1 MFIYSGGGSYPNY
14 TNEILEFHPDT
25 EDWSLAGH
33 MTRATSG
40 HAVST
45 INFEDVQDFCVVWA
59 DEGCDFKIY
68 LRDI

>member
-1 MFIYSGGGSYPNY
+1 MFMYSGGGSYPNY

-33 MTRATSG
+33 MVQARYD

-45 INFEDVQDFCVVWA
+45 ITFEDVNKYCN
-59 DEGCDFKIY
+59 
-68 LRDI
+68 

>member
-1 MFIYSGGGSYPNY
+1 MCCPSGGY
-14 TNEILEFHPDT
+14 TRNSPYQYDEILEFRTDT

-45 INFEDVQDFCVVWA
+45 INFEDVQDFCIV
-59 DEGCDFKIY
+59 
-68 LRDI
+68 